1 MKTASTRI
9 RLSRALLVL
18 LVATAAAI
26 ALGVATLLAPQRG
39 APSPVVAYTLLDGT
53 QHSSADWRGKV
64 VLVNFWATTCASCV
78 HEMPQI
84 AALHDR
90 FKGRG
95 LETVAVSMRYD
106 APASVVHYAT
116 TRRLPFGV
124 AIDNTGAIAQGF
136 GDVEA
141 TPTTFLVDK
150 RGRVVDRFVGTPDF
164 AALGERIESLLAAPA

>member
-1 MKTASTRI
+1 MTTALARI
-9 RLSRALLVL
+9 KSSR
-18 LVATAAAI
+18 AAI
-26 ALGVATLLAPQRG
+26 ASLAAIAVAVALGVGAAFGTARG
-39 APSPVVAYTLLDGT
+39 TPAPVVAYTLLDGT

-84 AALHDR
+84 AALHEQ
-90 FKGRG
+90 FKARG
-95 LETVAVSMRYD
+95 FETIAVSMRYD
-106 APASVVHYAT
+106 APASVVHFAT

-150 RGRVVDRFVGTPDF
+150 RGRIVDRFVGTPDF

>member
-9 RLSRALLVL
+9 RLSRTLLVL
-18 LVATAAAI
+18 LVASAAAI
-26 ALGVATLLAPQRG
+26 ALGVATLLAPQRS
-39 APSPVVAYTLLDGT
+39 APAPVVTYTLLDGT

-84 AALHDR
+84 AALHAR
-90 FKGRG
+90 FKPLG

-141 TPTTFLVDK
+141 TPTTFLIDK
-150 RGRVVDRFVGTPDF
+150 RGRIVDRFVGTPDF
-164 AALGERIESLLAAPA
+164 AALGERIERLLAAPA